1 MDIYEK
7 TIPLTVEDETELKV
21 AVYAYGQPA
30 DMILY
35 QGWSKEKLGD
45 NKEANARFYS
55 LIDYGEQHVRD
66 EVKIDYFAVS
76 LPDFLIFEEDLT
88 KRNQA
93 HCYYLMGLGKLGLGR
108 SKEAWADFEKTL
120 TLDVNHQNCL
130 IYKKMT

>member
-55 LIDYGEQHVRD
+55 LIDYGE
-66 EVKIDYFAVS
+66 
-76 LPDFLIFEEDLT
+76 
-88 KRNQA
+88 
-93 HCYYLMGLGKLGLGR
+93 
-108 SKEAWADFEKTL
+108 
-120 TLDVNHQNCL
+120 
-130 IYKKMT
+130 